1 VVSHL
6 LFTNHHKPLET
17 TSPKLRSRIFAH
29 AFRKAGGEM
38 FVLIR
43 LIVIVVR
50 AYAGN
55 AFAGW
60 HFSES
65 TYPALI
71 YQIPLAQNYFGATG
85 AIEWGAKMKVAQLY
99 IARHLLA
106 VICGLIG
113 MVLLAI
119 GAHAALDL
127 HASGAAKA
135 VSTEESASAIQLA
148 LIIGNGHYP
157 DAAEPLN
164 QPINDASGLADA
176 MRRHGFDVD
185 VVEDATKSRTEKEA
199 E

>member
-1 VVSHL
+1 M
-6 LFTNHHKPLET
+6 LFEK
-17 TSPKLRSRIFAH
+17 R
-29 AFRKAGGEM
+29 GGAM

-50 AYAGN
+50 TYAGN

-60 HFSES
+60 QFSES
-65 TYPALI
+65 TYPTLI
-71 YQIPLAQNYFGATG
+71 YQIPLAQNYSGATS

-127 HASGAAKA
+127 HASDAAKA

-148 LIIGNGHYP
+148 LIIGNGH
-157 DAAEPLN
+157 
-164 QPINDASGLADA
+164 
-176 MRRHGFDVD
+176 
-185 VVEDATKSRTEKEA
+185 
-199 E
+199 